1 MVIFRFSTLASI
13 IDVSKEIVQF
23 KYQCYLKCLE
33 HDENSLNY
41 DKQYEYFY
49 HIWIS
54 SLKRHKNFTD
64 ILTKFKKTPVPSF
77 IKSKGKFY

>member
-1 MVIFRFSTLASI
+1 MSVVFFIVRMFYSSTTPHIVIQTLLLMVIFRFSTLASI

-49 HIWIS
+49 HI
-54 SLKRHKNFTD
+54 
-64 ILTKFKKTPVPSF
+64 
-77 IKSKGKFY
+77 